1 MGFYEVM
8 RNLLRKGRL
17 VPLFAM
23 LALLLMG
30 CGDPTLSALLPQG
43 EVANKQYSL
52 MVLSLAIMIFVLL
65 VVFFIYVF
73 VLIKFRK
80 RKGDETI
87 PEQVEGNHLLE
98 ILWTAIP
105 ILLLIILAVPTV
117 MQTFDLSAKDKPK
130 KGELSLKVTGHQ
142 YWWEFEYPK
151 EEIITSQELVLPV
164 NTKVHV
170 ELSSADVIHSF
181 WIPSLAGKT
190 DTNPGDGSKNYMWIE
205 TGSKEQVYKG
215 KCAELCGASHALM
228 DFKVKVVSKEKYQAW
243 LSSFKNAKAE
253 SAGNA
258 DGQEIFKKNC
268 LSCHAI
274 GKDGGNTGPNLTGFG
289 DKQRVAGVLEHDK
302 KNLEKWIK
310 DPQKVKPGNNMPNVP
325 LSDEEVD
332 AVADYLLS
340 QKLQ

>member
-1 MGFYEVM
+1 M
-8 RNLLRKGRL
+8 LRKGRL

-43 EVANKQYSL
+43 EVADKQYSL

-65 VVFFIYVF
+65 VVFVIYVF
-73 VLIKFRK
+73 VIIKFRK
-80 RKGDETI
+80 RKGDDTI

-130 KGELSLKVTGHQ
+130 KGELALKVTGHQ

-228 DFKVKVVSKEKYQAW
+228 DFKVKVVSKDKYQAW
-243 LSSFKNAKAE
+243 VNSFKKA
-253 SAGNA
+253 SGKATGNA
-258 DGQEIFKKNC
+258 AEGQKIFEKNC
-268 LSCHAI
+268 LSCHAV
-274 GKDGGNTGPNLTGFG
+274 GKEGGNTGPNLTGFG
-289 DKQRVAGVLEHDK
+289 DKQRVAGVLEHNKDNVK
-302 KNLEKWIK
+302 KWIK

-325 LSDEEVD
+325 LNDEEVD

-340 QKLQ
+340 LKLQ

>member
-1 MGFYEVM
+1 M
-8 RNLLRKGRL
+8 
-17 VPLFAM
+17 FAM

-43 EVANKQYSL
+43 EVADKQYSL

-65 VVFFIYVF
+65 VVFVIYVF
-73 VLIKFRK
+73 VIIKFRK
-80 RKGDETI
+80 RKGDDTI

-130 KGELSLKVTGHQ
+130 KGELALKVTGHQ

-228 DFKVKVVSKEKYQAW
+228 DFKVKVVSKDKYQAW
-243 LSSFKNAKAE
+243 VNSFKKA
-253 SAGNA
+253 SGKATGNA
-258 DGQEIFKKNC
+258 AEGQKIFEKNC
-268 LSCHAI
+268 LSCHAV
-274 GKDGGNTGPNLTGFG
+274 GKEGGNTGPNLTGFG
-289 DKQRVAGVLEHDK
+289 DKQRVAGVLEHNKDNVK
-302 KNLEKWIK
+302 KWIK

-325 LSDEEVD
+325 LNDEEVD

-340 QKLQ
+340 LKLQ

>member
-1 MGFYEVM
+1 M
-8 RNLLRKGRL
+8 RKLLRKGRL

-43 EVANKQYSL
+43 EVADKQYSL

-65 VVFFIYVF
+65 VVFVIYVF
-73 VLIKFRK
+73 VIIKFRK
-80 RKGDETI
+80 RKGDDTI

-130 KGELSLKVTGHQ
+130 KGELALKVTGHQ

-228 DFKVKVVSKEKYQAW
+228 DFKVKVVSKDKYQAW
-243 LSSFKNAKAE
+243 VNSFKKA
-253 SAGNA
+253 SGKATGNA
-258 DGQEIFKKNC
+258 AEGQKIFEKNC
-268 LSCHAI
+268 LSCHAV
-274 GKDGGNTGPNLTGFG
+274 GKEGGNTGPNLTGFG
-289 DKQRVAGVLEHDK
+289 DKQRVAGVLEHNKDNVK
-302 KNLEKWIK
+302 KWIK

-325 LSDEEVD
+325 LNDEEVD

-340 QKLQ
+340 LKLQ

>member
-1 MGFYEVM
+1 M
-8 RNLLRKGRL
+8 RKLLRKGRL

-30 CGDPTLSALLPQG
+30 CGDPTLSALMPQG
-43 EVANKQYSL
+43 EVADKQYSL

-65 VVFFIYVF
+65 VVFVIYVF
-73 VLIKFRK
+73 VIIKFRK
-80 RKGDETI
+80 RKGDDTI

-130 KGELSLKVTGHQ
+130 KGELALKVTGHQ

-228 DFKVKVVSKEKYQAW
+228 DFKVKVVSKDKYQAW
-243 LSSFKNAKAE
+243 VSSFKKA
-253 SAGNA
+253 SGKATGNA
-258 DGQEIFKKNC
+258 AEGQKIFEKNC
-268 LSCHAI
+268 LSCHAV
-274 GKDGGNTGPNLTGFG
+274 GKEGGNTGPNLTGFG

-302 KNLEKWIK
+302 DNVKKWIE

-325 LSDEEVD
+325 LNDEEVD

-340 QKLQ
+340 LKLQ